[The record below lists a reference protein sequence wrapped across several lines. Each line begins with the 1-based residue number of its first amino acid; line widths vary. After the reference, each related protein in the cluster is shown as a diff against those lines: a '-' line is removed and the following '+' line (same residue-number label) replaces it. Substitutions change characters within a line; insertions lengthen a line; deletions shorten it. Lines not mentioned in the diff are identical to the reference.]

1 VIFLPAAVPLLV
13 LLLVVFL
20 VVLVVLVELRV
31 LSYAYRKIGI
41 RPRYVFLI
49 MLLTLVGSGV
59 NIPVYRIPAGRM
71 VAPPTLTATTVTPAC
86 TASGTA

>member
-1 VIFLPAAVPLLV
+1 MIFLPAAVPLLV

-49 MLLTLVGSGV
+49 MLLTLLGSGV
-59 NIPVYRIPAGRM
+59 NIPLYQIPAGRM
-71 VAPPTLTATTVTPAC
+71 LARTPSGCTGCPTSLC
-86 TASGTA
+86 TLA